1 MAGRNGVEEEDAR
14 AVRSPNGYY
23 PNSIPPPYRAVAL
36 IANSRPS
43 VLPRLRATC
52 SGRRCGLAGW
62 LAGWLSVSG
71 APAWSHNFMQMIPS
85 SGP

>member
-1 MAGRNGVEEEDAR
+1 MEEEDAR

-62 LAGWLSVSG
+62 LAGWLAVRERCTCLVTQLYADDSE
-71 APAWSHNFMQMIPS
+71 
-85 SGP
+85 